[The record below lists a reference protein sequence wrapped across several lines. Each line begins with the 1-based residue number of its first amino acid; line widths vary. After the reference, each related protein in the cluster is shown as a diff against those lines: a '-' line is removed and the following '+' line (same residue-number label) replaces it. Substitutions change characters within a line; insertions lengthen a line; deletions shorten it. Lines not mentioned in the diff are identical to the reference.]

1 MPTLPLQWTTSKYL
15 LLGVLYFVQGLPH
28 GLQSGLLPI
37 YLRTVGH
44 SFTRIGLTKS
54 LFFPWLLKVVWAP
67 FVDGYWTKQ
76 IWLLLTMCALTVACL
91 ICATLS
97 PEVNFTALAIVLIL
111 MNVMAS
117 IQDIVV
123 DGMAVKLLSNNEIG
137 YGNTV
142 QVVAYKLGSVLAGGL
157 SLTVIYLIGW
167 SPLFLLLAFVYSVV
181 IIYIWQVAP
190 FQSISSTSVQGE
202 KLQQPRLN
210 PWELLQD
217 LLRVPGTP
225 WTLFFVFNYK
235 LGEQG
240 AMSMFPLFLLDGG
253 FSSQELGFWSG
264 MVAMCFSIAGSTL
277 GGVLISRQRSPLS
290 LVKTTLIW
298 RVVSLGFQTIIILTF
313 TSTSSV
319 LKVAAIFSI
328 IIQHFL
334 AGMITTFTFS
344 IMMQCTQKAPES
356 IQATHYSFLATVEVL
371 GKLTFS
377 AFAGG
382 LVDAVGFVPSYF
394 LFLLLSSLTVIHIR
408 KAPIIVS

>member
-1 MPTLPLQWTTSKYL
+1 MVSKYL
-15 LLGVLYFVQGLPH
+15 FLGVLYFVQGLPH

-67 FVDGYWTKQ
+67 FVDQYWTKQ
-76 IWLLLTMCALTVACL
+76 TWLLLTMCALTVACL

-111 MNVMAS
+111 MNVMAAV
-117 IQDIVV
+117 QDVAV
-123 DGMAVKLLSNNEIG
+123 DGMAVKLLSHDEIG

-142 QVVAYKLGSVLAGGL
+142 QVVAYKLGNVLAGGV
-157 SLTVIYLIGW
+157 SLTVIHRVGW
-167 SPLFLLLAFVYSVV
+167 SPLFLLLAFVYSLV
-181 IIYIWQVAP
+181 IIYTWQVTP
-190 FQSISSTSVQGE
+190 FQSFSSTSVQEE
-202 KLQQPRLN
+202 KPHQKRLN
-210 PWELLQD
+210 PWEVLKE

-240 AMSMFPLFLLDGG
+240 AMTMFPLFLLDSG
-253 FSSQELGFWSG
+253 FSSQELGFWCG
-264 MVAMCFSIAGSTL
+264 MVAMCFSIAGSAL
-277 GGVLISRQRSPLS
+277 GGALISRKRSALS
-290 LVKTTLIW
+290 LVKTLLIW
-298 RVVSLGFQTIIILTF
+298 RLISLGFQTIILLMF

-319 LKVAAIFSI
+319 LKAAAIFSI
-328 IIQHFL
+328 ILQHFL

-344 IMMQCTQKAPES
+344 IMMQCTQKAAEN

-377 AFAGG
+377 AVSGG
-382 LVDAVGFVPSYF
+382 LVDAVGFVPSFF

-408 KAPIIVS
+408 RAPVTVS